1 MSKKAGK
8 KETKKAQNTIKLS
21 EFFDV
26 SEADVSK
33 AKNVLNPPKKV
44 KLVKKK

>member
-26 SEADVSK
+26 SESELSK
-33 AKNVLNPPKKV
+33 AKNVLNPPKKG
-44 KLVKKK
+44 KSPKKR

>member
-44 KLVKKK
+44 KPAKKK